1 MDISPLK
8 SIGFKLQTDE
18 TERLKAI
25 LSTLNVN
32 YSEHTSRET
41 FVSLIEAVEKLI
53 TQLSL
58 DNQSD
63 NTELIEELRILTE
76 NNEELTSLNS
86 TLTKNNKDLTNE
98 LRILSENNQEL
109 NTLNSGL
116 TEHIQELSKETKI
129 LSERNQ
135 ALFLEQEILSQDVEK
150 LAKQE
155 PKTKVIE
162 KAFPI
167 QLGQYQLLID
177 LNYFQLS
184 LLAKVANHFAVE
196 SLFNKQAQINP
207 AAFIRI
213 EGQPKERLAQTLIN
227 TFMGVQF
234 NYHRGNTYLPENVLA
249 SEFIRKKG
257 KEYQAQIA
265 E

>member
-8 SIGFKLQTDE
+8 SIGFKLQSDE
-18 TERLKAI
+18 TERLIGI
-25 LSTLNVN
+25 LNALNVN

-41 FVSLIEAVEKLI
+41 FVFLIDAIEKLL
-53 TQLSL
+53 TQLTL
-58 DNQSD
+58 DKQND
-63 NTELIEELRILTE
+63 NEELIEELRVLTE

-86 TLTKNNKDLTNE
+86 TLTKNNKGLTDE
-98 LRILSENNQEL
+98 ISIQIENNQEL
-109 NTLNSGL
+109 STVNSGL
-116 TEHIQELSKETKI
+116 TEKIQELNKETEI

-135 ALFLEQEILSQDVEK
+135 ALISEQEILS
-150 LAKQE
+150 KQE

-162 KAFPI
+162 KAVPM

-196 SLFNKQAQINP
+196 SLFNKQAQLNP
-207 AAFIRI
+207 AAFVRV
-213 EGQPKERLAQTLIN
+213 EGKPKDRLSQTLIN

-234 NYHRGNTYLPENVLA
+234 NYHRGNTYLPENVLTGDY
-249 SEFIRKKG
+249 IRKKG
-257 KEYQAQIA
+257 KEYQEQIA